1 MALALAY
8 TGPQCPRCGIVL
20 TADYLRNGIV
30 VCHECG
36 RPYEATLFT
45 PPERPRVAV
54 AETHLV
60 AGPAEANACANH
72 ARNAAVTS
80 CARCGLFICSLCE
93 MNVGTGAY
101 CPSCFDRVRA
111 EGTLKPVAT
120 RYRDWASIARLTAI
134 IGLLFYIFWP
144 FVGGLA
150 LFFSI
155 KGMRQRKEQGRS
167 RIGMAIV
174 MLIAIGEIVAGLVIY
189 GFMIWAFS
197 RGVSQGMSGR

>member
-8 TGPQCPRCGIVL
+8 AGPQCPRCGIVL
-20 TADYLRNGIV
+20 TADFLHSGIITCPICV
-30 VCHECG
+30 
-36 RPYEATLFT
+36 RPFEATVFT
-45 PPERPRVAV
+45 PPERLRVAV
-54 AETHLV
+54 AETHIV

-80 CARCGLFICSLCE
+80 CGRCGLFICSLCE
-93 MNVGTGAY
+93 MNVGTGSY
-101 CPSCFDRVRA
+101 CPSCFDRVRT
-111 EGTLKPVAT
+111 EGTLKPIAT

-134 IGLLFYIFWP
+134 IGILFYIFWP

-150 LFFSI
+150 FYFSI

-174 MLIAIGEIVAGLVIY
+174 MLIAIGEIVGGLVMY
-189 GFMIWAFS
+189 GFMVWAFT
-197 RGVSQGMSGR
+197 RAASGR